1 MATFVFLSFLAVS
14 SAAQL
19 RALVGRFSDVLVCAA
34 RIDALLTKQPATIV
48 PKEGRV
54 LAAFEGRIELLDVHF
69 AYRAREGGAG
79 TAVLAGL
86 TLSIQPGSTTAIVG
100 HTGCGKSTIVAL
112 IHRLYDVQ
120 RGMVTAD
127 GVNVKELQPN
137 WLREQIVVCHQ
148 VWHASHNTVHG
159 VVFLDAACTVA
170 SLSALALASPIG
182 ETKQSLYSV
191 ASLCPSQPHSA
202 VADFATRPWAY
213 PVHCWPL
220 TAALH
225 SQDPVIFSASIGAN
239 ITYGRGTTG
248 HVPTMAQIEKA
259 ARRAHVRNA
268 NTQTYPEAYSVENAT
283 QLCGPVRE
291 GHSHRMHACYLK
303 RSVQHKSPVL

>member
-1 MATFVFLSFLAVS
+1 MTRHAVLDHDRDVRQRYCAVTARPNLQDLLCAPKRLGHVCRSTWSARYVGGILVLGKELEVGYMATFVFLSFLAVS

-148 VWHASHNTVHG
+148 VWCGIQAITRCTAT
-159 VVFLDAACTVA
+159 VVFLD
-170 SLSALALASPIG
+170 
-182 ETKQSLYSV
+182 
-191 ASLCPSQPHSA
+191 
-202 VADFATRPWAY
+202 
-213 PVHCWPL
+213 
-220 TAALH
+220 
-225 SQDPVIFSASIGAN
+225 
-239 ITYGRGTTG
+239 
-248 HVPTMAQIEKA
+248 
-259 ARRAHVRNA
+259 
-268 NTQTYPEAYSVENAT
+268 
-283 QLCGPVRE
+283 
-291 GHSHRMHACYLK
+291 
-303 RSVQHKSPVL
+303 